1 MASCVSYLAY
11 ASTEM
16 VADPVLFHILAAP
29 AINLCEVFTL
39 LCAANRCAARAD
51 LCLWKIQASQL
62 ETTACCGWY
71 GRGLEPDH
79 HA

>member
-39 LCAANRCAARAD
+39 LCAANLAVQHVLICV
-51 LCLWKIQASQL
+51 
-62 ETTACCGWY
+62 CGRY
-71 GRGLEPDH
+71 KPH
-79 HA
+79 N